1 MGLPFY
7 MVMRAT
13 QRSRRLQCKGS
24 SFITQLFSNTLHEH
38 WSGPWNPPPP
48 TLQSSAVPTEL
59 ILPKLHA
66 LIDLIYYTLGA

>member
-1 MGLPFY
+1 MGQPFY
-7 MVMRAT
+7 MVIRAT

-24 SFITQLFSNTLHEH
+24 TFITQLFSNTLHEY

>member
-1 MGLPFY
+1 M
-7 MVMRAT
+7 
-13 QRSRRLQCKGS
+13 
-24 SFITQLFSNTLHEH
+24 TQLFSNTLHEY